1 LRGEL
6 ETMAQERYRDT
17 ESLEMIGNSLE
28 EIDRLTRIVD
38 QLLIISR
45 LDAGQAGIGKERV
58 NLAELATSTAEQ
70 MRLLADEKRIAISF
84 SEEPSVNVAG
94 DRLRLKQVLV
104 NLLDNAIKY
113 TPENGAIELIV
124 RAESGRALVGVSD
137 TGIGIAPGEVPY
149 IFDRFYRTDK
159 ARTRETGGAGLGLSI
174 VKAIVAAHEGRVSVT
189 STEGEGTTVWVD
201 LPLSTRLSEPHDD
214 RAKSQRDGTQHS
226 GPEQNAFR
234 APAET
239 S

>member
-1 LRGEL
+1 
-6 ETMAQERYRDT
+6 MAQERYRDA

-70 MRLLADEKRIAISF
+70 MRLLADEKRIVIRF
-84 SEEPSVNVAG
+84 SVQPIVNVAG
-94 DRLRLKQVLV
+94 DRLRLKQILV

-113 TPENGAIELIV
+113 TPEKGAIELIV
-124 RAESGRALVGVSD
+124 RAESARALVGVSD
-137 TGIGIAPGEVPY
+137 SGMGIAPEEVPY

-174 VKAIVAAHEGRVSVT
+174 VKAIVTAHEGRFSVM
-189 STEGEGTTVWVD
+189 SSEGEGTTVWVD
-201 LPLSTRLSEPHDD
+201 LPLATHL
-214 RAKSQRDGTQHS
+214 S
-226 GPEQNAFR
+226 GPHPDKDDSRREETRQAQDESNASR
-234 APAET
+234 TPAKT
-239 S
+239 L